1 MSTTEWETVIGLEVH
16 CELATETKMFCGC
29 PNDFGAEPN
38 THVCPVCLGLPGS
51 LPVLNERAVE
61 FALRVGEALHCAVPE
76 ASIFHR
82 KNYFYPDMPKNYQVS
97 QYDEPICGNGW
108 LTVPGPDG
116 AARHIGIERA
126 HLEEDAGKNSHV
138 GGGGGGRVHG
148 ADHSL
153 VDYNRA
159 GVPLLEIVSKPD
171 LRSPE
176 EARSYVA
183 ELRGVLEAIG
193 VSDVKMEEGS
203 LRVDA
208 NISLRPAG
216 TEKLGTRAEIKNMNS
231 LRSLARALEY
241 EAERQAE
248 VLEFGAA
255 VVQET
260 RHWDEEAGRTYSL
273 RSKEESHDY
282 RYFPEPDLVPIAPSA
297 EMREQVR
304 AAMPELPAARKA
316 RLIEAWG
323 ISDVDAGVLVGT
335 PGLAD
340 YAEAAV
346 AAAVAPGSPDP
357 GPATGRDVS
366 NWVAGD
372 LMAHLK
378 ETGVA
383 PSELAL
389 RPAGMA
395 ELVKL
400 VREGTLSR
408 PLAKEVLAAALAG
421 EGNGSPAAIVAARG
435 LAQVSDEGALAA
447 AVQAVL
453 AAHPAEVDRYRSGE
467 DKDRKKLRGFF
478 MGKVM
483 AEMKGRG
490 NPQVLNRLLDEALP
504 PAS

>member
-1 MSTTEWETVIGLEVH
+1 
-16 CELATETKMFCGC
+16 
-29 PNDFGAEPN
+29 
-38 THVCPVCLGLPGS
+38 
-51 LPVLNERAVE
+51 VE
-61 FALRVGEALHCAVPE
+61 FALRVGEALHCDAPAE
-76 ASIFHR
+76 SIFHR

-108 LTVPGPDG
+108 LAVGDQ
-116 AARHIGIERA
+116 RVGIERA
-126 HLEEDAGKNSHV
+126 HLEEDAGKTSHV
-138 GGGGGGRVHG
+138 GGGGGRVHG

-176 EARSYVA
+176 EARAYVA
-183 ELRGVLEAIG
+183 ELRRVLEAIG

-216 TEKLGTRAEIKNMNS
+216 AEKLGTRSEIKNMNS
-231 LRSLARALEY
+231 LRSLGRALEY
-241 EAERQAE
+241 EAERQAS
-248 VLEFGAA
+248 VLEAGEA

-260 RHWDEEAGRTYSL
+260 RHWDETAGRTYSL

-282 RYFPEPDLVPIAPSA
+282 RYFPEPDLVPLQPS
-297 EMREQVR
+297 EEWRSRVR
-304 AAMPELPAARKA
+304 AAMPELPAARRA
-316 RLIEAWG
+316 RLTESWG
-323 ISDVDAGVLVGT
+323 ISDVDAGVLVST
-335 PGLAD
+335 AGLAD

-346 AAAVAPGSPDP
+346 AAGAGA
-357 GPATGRDVS
+357 ATGRDVT
-366 NWVAGD
+366 NWVTGD
-372 LMAHLK
+372 LLAHLK
-378 ETGVA
+378 ESGAA
-383 PSELAL
+383 PGALSLA
-389 RPAGMA
+389 PAGLA
-395 ELVKL
+395 ELVQL
-400 VREGTLSR
+400 VGDGTLSR

-421 EGNGSPAAIVAARG
+421 EGGGSPAAIVAGRG

-453 AAHPAEVDRYRSGE
+453 AACPAEVERYRTGE

-483 AEMKGRG
+483 AEMKGKG
-490 NPQVLNRLLDEALP
+490 NPQALNRLLDEALP
-504 PAS
+504 GA

>member
-1 MSTTEWETVIGLEVH
+1 MTVTDWETVIGLEVH
-16 CELATETKMFCGC
+16 CELATETKLFCSC

-38 THVCPVCLGLPGS
+38 TYVCPTCLGLPGS
-51 LPVLNERAVE
+51 LPVLNEKAVE
-61 FALRVGEALHCAVPE
+61 FALRVGEALHCAVPVE
-76 ASIFHR
+76 SIFHR

-108 LTVPGPDG
+108 LAVGDL
-116 AARHIGIERA
+116 RVGIERA
-126 HLEEDAGKNSHV
+126 HLEEDAGKTSHM
-138 GGGGGGRVHG
+138 GGAGGGRVHG

-171 LRSPE
+171 LRSAE
-176 EARSYVA
+176 EARAYVA

-208 NISLRPAG
+208 NISLRPPG
-216 TEKLGTRAEIKNMNS
+216 SETLGTRTEIKNMNS

-241 EAERQAE
+241 EAERQAG
-248 VLEFGAA
+248 VLESGEA

-282 RYFPEPDLVPIAPSA
+282 RYFPEPDLVPVAPSP
-297 EMREQVR
+297 EWRDRVR
-304 AAMPELPAARKA
+304 AGMPELPAARKA

-323 ISDVDAGVLVGT
+323 ISETDAGVLVGT

-346 AAAVAPGSPDP
+346 AAAS
-357 GPATGRDVS
+357 GPAGRDVA
-366 NWVAGD
+366 NWVTGD

-378 ETGVA
+378 ETGAA

-389 RPAGMA
+389 PPAGMA

-400 VREGTLSR
+400 VGDGTLSR

-421 EGNGSPAAIVAARG
+421 EGNGSPAAIVETRG

-453 AAHPAEVDRYRSGE
+453 DAHPAEVDRYRSGE

-504 PAS
+504 TSS

>member
-1 MSTTEWETVIGLEVH
+1 VIGLEVH
-16 CELATETKMFCGC
+16 CELATETKLFCGC

-38 THVCPVCLGLPGS
+38 TNVCPVCLGLPGS

-61 FALRVGEALHCAVPE
+61 FALRVGEALHCDVPAE
-76 ASIFHR
+76 SIFHR

-108 LTVPGPDG
+108 LAVGDK
-116 AARHIGIERA
+116 RIGIERA

-138 GGGGGGRVHG
+138 GGGSGGRVHG

-171 LRSPE
+171 LRSPD
-176 EARSYVA
+176 EARAYVA

-248 VLEFGAA
+248 VLESGEA
-255 VVQET
+255 VIQET
-260 RHWDEEAGRTYSL
+260 RHWDEDAGRTYSL

-282 RYFPEPDLVPIAPSA
+282 RYFPEPDLVPVMPSDKW
-297 EMREQVR
+297 RSRVR
-304 AAMPELPAARKA
+304 ASMPELPSARKA

-346 AAAVAPGSPDP
+346 AAAGANGK
-357 GPATGRDVS
+357 ARDVA
-366 NWVAGD
+366 NWVTGD

-378 ETGVA
+378 ESGAA
-383 PSELAL
+383 PASLPL
-389 RPAGMA
+389 SPAGLA
-395 ELVKL
+395 ELVTL
-400 VREGTLSR
+400 VGNGTLSR

-421 EGNGSPAAIVAARG
+421 ESGGSPAAIVAARG

-453 AAHPAEVDRYRSGE
+453 DAHPAELDRYRNGE

-504 PAS
+504 RQA

>member
-1 MSTTEWETVIGLEVH
+1 MTDWETVIGLEVH
-16 CELATETKMFCGC
+16 CELATETKLFCGC

-38 THVCPVCLGLPGS
+38 TSVCPVCLGLPGS

-61 FALRVGEALHCAVPE
+61 FALRVGEALHCAVAE
-76 ASIFHR
+76 QSIFHR

-108 LTVPGPDG
+108 LTVGERRVG
-116 AARHIGIERA
+116 VERA
-126 HLEEDAGKNSHV
+126 HLEEDAGKTSHI

-171 LRSPE
+171 LRSAE
-176 EARSYVA
+176 EARAYVT

-203 LRVDA
+203 LRIDA

-216 TEKLGTRAEIKNMNS
+216 TETLGTRAEIKNMNS

-241 EAERQAE
+241 EAERQAA
-248 VLEFGAA
+248 VLEAGEA

-260 RHWDEEAGRTYSL
+260 RHWDEEAERTHSL

-282 RYFPEPDLVPIAPSA
+282 RYFPEPDLVPVQPSEEWRA
-297 EMREQVR
+297 RVR

-316 RLIEAWG
+316 RLVESWG
-323 ISDVDAGVLVGT
+323 ISDVDAGVLVST
-335 PGLAD
+335 AGLAD

-346 AAAVAPGSPDP
+346 AAGSESS
-357 GPATGRDVS
+357 GRDVT
-366 NWVAGD
+366 NWVTGD
-372 LMAHLK
+372 LLAHLK
-378 ETGVA
+378 ESGAA
-383 PSELAL
+383 PSALAL
-389 RPAGMA
+389 SPAGLA

-400 VREGTLSR
+400 VADGTLSR

-421 EGNGSPAAIVAARG
+421 DDGGSPAAIVAARG

-447 AVQAVL
+447 AVEAVL
-453 AAHPAEVDRYRSGE
+453 AALPAELERYRSGD

-478 MGKVM
+478 MGKLM
-483 AEMKGRG
+483 AEMKGKG
-490 NPQVLNRLLDEALP
+490 NPQVLNRLLDEALG
-504 PAS
+504 

>member
-1 MSTTEWETVIGLEVH
+1 VSMADWETVIGLEVH
-16 CELATETKMFCGC
+16 CELATETKLFCGC

-38 THVCPVCLGLPGS
+38 TYVCPVCLGLPGS
-51 LPVLNERAVE
+51 LPVLNQRAVE
-61 FALRVGEALHCAVPE
+61 FALRVGEALHCDVAE
-76 ASIFHR
+76 ESIFHR
-82 KNYFYPDMPKNYQVS
+82 KNYFYPDMPKNYQIS
-97 QYDEPICGNGW
+97 QYDEPVCGNGW
-108 LTVPGPDG
+108 LEVGDKRVG
-116 AARHIGIERA
+116 VERA
-126 HLEEDAGKNSHV
+126 HLEEDTGKTSHV
-138 GGGGGGRVHG
+138 GGGGGRIHG

-171 LRSPE
+171 IRSPE
-176 EARSYVA
+176 EARAYVA

-216 TEKLGTRAEIKNMNS
+216 TEKLGTRTEIKNMNS
-231 LRSLARALEY
+231 LRSLTRALEY

-248 VLEFGAA
+248 VLESGGA
-255 VVQET
+255 VIQET

-282 RYFPEPDLVPIAPSA
+282 RYFPEPDLVPVTPSA
-297 EMREQVR
+297 EWREQVR
-304 AAMPELPAARKA
+304 AGMPELPAARKA
-316 RLIEAWG
+316 RLMEAWG

-346 AAAVAPGSPDP
+346 GDGANGF
-357 GPATGRDVS
+357 GRDVA
-366 NWVAGD
+366 NWVTGD

-378 ETGVA
+378 ETGAA

-389 RPAGMA
+389 SPSGLA

-400 VREGTLSR
+400 VGDGTLSR
-408 PLAKEVLAAALAG
+408 HLAKEVLAAALAG
-421 EGNGSPAAIVAARG
+421 EGNGSPAAIVADRG

-453 AAHPAEVDRYRSGE
+453 DAHPAEVDRYRSGE

-490 NPQVLNRLLDEALP
+490 NPQVLNRLLDETLAD
-504 PAS
+504 S

>member
-1 MSTTEWETVIGLEVH
+1 VSTTGWETVIGLEVH
-16 CELATETKMFCGC
+16 CELATETKLFCGC
-29 PNDFGAEPN
+29 PNDFGAVPN
-38 THVCPVCLGLPGS
+38 SNVCPVCLGLPGS
-51 LPVLNERAVE
+51 LPVLNGMAVE

-76 ASIFHR
+76 ESIFHR

-108 LTVPGPDG
+108 LEVPGPDG
-116 AARHIGIERA
+116 TVRRIGIERA
-126 HLEEDAGKNSHV
+126 HLEEDAGKTSHV

-176 EARSYVA
+176 EARTYVA

-208 NISLRPAG
+208 NISLRPTG
-216 TEKLGTRAEIKNMNS
+216 SEKLGTRSEIKNMNS

-241 EAERQAE
+241 EAARQAE
-248 VLEFGAA
+248 VLESGEA
-255 VVQET
+255 VIQET
-260 RHWDEEAGRTYSL
+260 RHWDEAAGRTYSL

-282 RYFPEPDLVPIAPSA
+282 RYFPEPDLVPVVPSA
-297 EMREQVR
+297 EWRERVR
-304 AAMPELPAARKA
+304 AAMPELPSARKA
-316 RLIEAWG
+316 RLIDAWG

-335 PGLAD
+335 PGLAE
-340 YAEAAV
+340 YAQAAV
-346 AAAVAPGSPDP
+346 SAGAQGS
-357 GPATGRDVS
+357 GRDVTS
-366 NWVAGD
+366 WVTGD
-372 LMAHLK
+372 LLAHLK
-378 ETGVA
+378 ESGA
-383 PSELAL
+383 SPAAL
-389 RPAGMA
+389 SLSPAGMA

-400 VREGTLSR
+400 VGDGTLSR

-421 EGNGSPAAIVAARG
+421 DEGGSPAAIVAARG

-447 AVQAVL
+447 AVRAVL
-453 AAHPAEVDRYRSGE
+453 EAHAAEVDRYRSGE

-490 NPQVLNRLLDEALP
+490 NPQVLNRLLDEAL
-504 PAS
+504 ANA

>member
-1 MSTTEWETVIGLEVH
+1 VSVTDWETVIGLEVH
-16 CELATETKMFCGC
+16 CELATETKLFCGC

-38 THVCPVCLGLPGS
+38 TYVCPVCLGLPGS
-51 LPVLNERAVE
+51 LPVLNRRAVE
-61 FALRVGEALHCAVPE
+61 FALRVGEALHCDVAE
-76 ASIFHR
+76 KSIFHR
-82 KNYFYPDMPKNYQVS
+82 KNYFYPDMPKNYQIS
-97 QYDEPICGNGW
+97 QYDEPVCGNGW
-108 LTVPGPDG
+108 LEVGE
-116 AARHIGIERA
+116 RRIGIERA
-126 HLEEDAGKNSHV
+126 HLEEDTGKTSHV
-138 GGGGGGRVHG
+138 GGGGGRIHG

-171 LRSPE
+171 LHSPE

-208 NISLRPAG
+208 NISLRRAG
-216 TEKLGTRAEIKNMNS
+216 AEKFGTRAEVKNMNS

-241 EAERQAE
+241 EAERQAA
-248 VLEFGAA
+248 VLESGDA
-255 VVQET
+255 VIQET
-260 RHWDEEAGRTYSL
+260 RHWDEEAGRTHSL

-282 RYFPEPDLVPIAPSA
+282 RYFPEPDLVPVAPSA
-297 EMREQVR
+297 GWRAQVR
-304 AAMPELPAARKA
+304 AGIPELPAARRT
-316 RLIEAWG
+316 RLIDAWG
-323 ISDVDAGVLVGT
+323 ISETDAGVLVST

-340 YAEAAV
+340 FAEAAV
-346 AAAVAPGSPDP
+346 AAGAT
-357 GPATGRDVS
+357 ATGRDVT
-366 NWVAGD
+366 NWVTGD
-372 LMAHLK
+372 LTAHLK
-378 ETGVA
+378 ETGAA
-383 PSELAL
+383 PSELSL
-389 RPAGMA
+389 PPAGLA

-400 VREGTLSR
+400 VGDGTLSR

-421 EGNGSPAAIVAARG
+421 EGNGSPAAIVQARG

-453 AAHPAEVDRYRSGE
+453 DAHPAEVDRYRSGE

-504 PAS
+504 TNS

>member
-1 MSTTEWETVIGLEVH
+1 VSGNTWETVIGLEVH
-16 CELATETKMFCGC
+16 CELATDTKLFCGC

-38 THVCPVCLGLPGS
+38 TYVCPVCLGLPGS

-61 FALRVGEALHCAVPE
+61 FALRVGEALHCDVPE
-76 ASIFHR
+76 ESIFHR
-82 KNYFYPDMPKNYQVS
+82 KNYFYPDMPKNFQIS

-108 LTVPGPDG
+108 LAVPGSDG
-116 AARHIGIERA
+116 TVRRIGVERA
-126 HLEEDAGKNSHV
+126 HLEEDTGKTAHV
-138 GGGGGGRVHG
+138 GGGGGRIHG

-176 EARSYVA
+176 EARAYVT
-183 ELRGVLEAIG
+183 ELRSVLEAIG

-203 LRVDA
+203 LRIDA
-208 NISLRPAG
+208 NISLRPLGA
-216 TEKLGTRAEIKNMNS
+216 EKLGTRAEIKNMNS

-248 VLEFGAA
+248 VLESGGT

-260 RHWDEEAGRTYSL
+260 RHWDEEAGRTHSL

-282 RYFPEPDLVPIAPSA
+282 RYFPEPDLVPVTPSA
-297 EMREQVR
+297 EWREQVR
-304 AAMPELPAARKA
+304 AAMPELPSARKT

-323 ISDVDAGVLVGT
+323 ISEVDAGVLLGT
-335 PGLAD
+335 AGLAD

-346 AAAVAPGSPDP
+346 AAAGSP
-357 GPATGRDVS
+357 GAGSGRDVT
-366 NWVAGD
+366 NWATGD
-372 LMAHLK
+372 LLAHLK
-378 ETGVA
+378 ETGLA
-383 PSELAL
+383 PSSLAL
-389 RPAGMA
+389 SPEGLA
-395 ELVKL
+395 ELVRL
-400 VREGTLSR
+400 VGDGTLSR

-421 EGNGSPAAIVAARG
+421 GGSPAAIVAERG
-435 LAQVSDEGALAA
+435 LAQVSDEGELV
-447 AVQAVL
+447 AVVRAVL
-453 AAHPAEVDRYRSGE
+453 DAHPAEVDRYRSGE

-483 AEMKGRG
+483 AETKGRG
-490 NPQVLNRLLDEALP
+490 NPQVLNRLLDEVLAG
-504 PAS
+504 S

>member
-16 CELATETKMFCGC
+16 CELATETKLFCSC

-38 THVCPVCLGLPGS
+38 TYVCPVCLGLPGS
-51 LPVLNERAVE
+51 LPVLNQRAVE

-76 ASIFHR
+76 ESIFHR

-97 QYDEPICGNGW
+97 QYDEPVCGNGW
-108 LTVPGPDG
+108 LMVGD
-116 AARHIGIERA
+116 RRVGIERA
-126 HLEEDAGKNSHV
+126 HLEEDAGKTTHI
-138 GGGGGGRVHG
+138 GGGGGRVHG

-171 LRSPE
+171 LRSAE
-176 EARSYVA
+176 EARDYVA
-183 ELRGVLEAIG
+183 ELRSVLEAIG

-208 NISLRPAG
+208 NISLRPVGA
-216 TEKLGTRAEIKNMNS
+216 EKLGTRTEIKNMNS
-231 LRSLARALEY
+231 LRSLVRALEY
-241 EAERQAE
+241 EAERQAG
-248 VLEFGAA
+248 VLEAGEA
-255 VVQET
+255 VLQET
-260 RHWDEEAGRTYSL
+260 RHWDEGAGRTHSL

-282 RYFPEPDLVPIAPSA
+282 RYFPEPDLVPVMPSA
-297 EMREQVR
+297 EWREQVR

-323 ISDVDAGVLVGT
+323 ISDVDAGVLVSHS
-335 PGLAD
+335 GLAD

-346 AAAVAPGSPDP
+346 AAGSNE
-357 GPATGRDVS
+357 AGRDVT
-366 NWVAGD
+366 NWVTGD
-372 LMAHLK
+372 LLAHLK
-378 ETGVA
+378 ESGV
-383 PSELAL
+383 PPTELAL
-389 RPAGMA
+389 TPAGLA

-400 VREGTLSR
+400 IGDGTLSR
-408 PLAKEVLAAALAG
+408 PLAKEVLGAALAG
-421 EGNGSPAAIVAARG
+421 EGSPSAIVAARG

-453 AAHPAEVDRYRSGE
+453 DACPDEVERYRSGE

-483 AEMKGRG
+483 QEMKGRG
-490 NPQVLNRLLDEALP
+490 NPQVLNRLIDEAL
-504 PAS
+504 AGS

>member
-1 MSTTEWETVIGLEVH
+1 MTVTDWETVIGLEVH
-16 CELATETKMFCGC
+16 CELATDTKLFCGC

-38 THVCPVCLGLPGS
+38 TYVCPVCLGLPGS

-61 FALRVGEALHCAVPE
+61 FALRVGEALHCDVPAE
-76 ASIFHR
+76 SIFHR
-82 KNYFYPDMPKNYQVS
+82 KNYFYPDMPKNYQIS
-97 QYDEPICGNGW
+97 QYDEPVCGNGW
-108 LTVPGPDG
+108 LMVPGPEG
-116 AARHIGIERA
+116 TARRIGIERA
-126 HLEEDAGKNSHV
+126 HLEEDTGKTSHV
-138 GGGGGGRVHG
+138 GGGGGRIHG

-176 EARSYVA
+176 EARAYVA

-216 TEKLGTRAEIKNMNS
+216 SETLGTRAEIKNMNS

-241 EAERQAE
+241 EAQRQAA
-248 VLEFGAA
+248 VLESGEA
-255 VVQET
+255 VIQET
-260 RHWDEEAGRTYSL
+260 RHWDEEAGRTHTL

-282 RYFPEPDLVPIAPSA
+282 RYFPEPDLVPLTPSA
-297 EMREQVR
+297 EWRERVR
-304 AAMPELPAARKA
+304 AAMPELPAAHKS
-316 RLIEAWG
+316 RLMEAWG

-335 PGLAD
+335 AGLAD

-346 AAAVAPGSPDP
+346 TAGPPGS
-357 GPATGRDVS
+357 GRDVT
-366 NWVAGD
+366 NWVTGD
-372 LMAHLK
+372 LLAHLK
-378 ETGVA
+378 ETGAA
-383 PSELAL
+383 PAAL
-389 RPAGMA
+389 PLSPGGLA
-395 ELVKL
+395 ELVRL
-400 VREGTLSR
+400 VADGTLSR
-408 PLAKEVLAAALAG
+408 PLAKEVLGAALAG
-421 EGNGSPAAIVAARG
+421 EGGGSPAAIVAERG
-435 LAQVSDEGALAA
+435 LAQVSDEGELVA
-447 AVQAVL
+447 AVRAVL
-453 AAHPAEVDRYRSGE
+453 DAHPAEVERYRGGE

-490 NPQVLNRLLDEALP
+490 NPQVLNRLLDETLAG
-504 PAS
+504 

>member
-1 MSTTEWETVIGLEVH
+1 MSVTDWETVIGLEVH
-16 CELATETKMFCGC
+16 CELATETKLFCGC
-29 PNDFGAEPN
+29 PNDLGAEPN

-61 FALRVGEALHCAVPE
+61 FALRVGEALHCDVPE
-76 ASIFHR
+76 ESIFHR

-108 LTVPGPDG
+108 LMVGTM
-116 AARHIGIERA
+116 RIGIERA

-171 LRSPE
+171 LRSSE
-176 EARSYVA
+176 EARAYVA

-216 TEKLGTRAEIKNMNS
+216 AEKLGTRTEIKNMNS
-231 LRSLARALEY
+231 LRSLGRALEY
-241 EAERQAE
+241 EAVRQAE
-248 VLEFGAA
+248 VLESGGS
-255 VVQET
+255 VTQET
-260 RHWDEEAGRTYSL
+260 RHWDEEAGRTHPL

-282 RYFPEPDLVPIAPSA
+282 RYFPEPDLVPVMPSA
-297 EMREQVR
+297 EWRDRVR
-304 AAMPELPAARKA
+304 AAMPELPTARKA
-316 RLIEAWG
+316 RLMEAWG
-323 ISDVDAGVLVGT
+323 ISDTDAGVLVGT

-340 YAEAAV
+340 YAEAAT
-346 AAAVAPGSPDP
+346 AVAPPGS
-357 GPATGRDVS
+357 GRDVA
-366 NWVAGD
+366 NWVTGD
-372 LMAHLK
+372 LLAHLK
-378 ETGVA
+378 DSGAA
-383 PSELAL
+383 PVDLLLS
-389 RPAGMA
+389 PAGMA
-395 ELVKL
+395 ELVTL
-400 VREGTLSR
+400 VGDGTLSR
-408 PLAKEVLAAALAG
+408 PLAKEVLSAALSGEAG
-421 EGNGSPAAIVAARG
+421 GSPAAIVAERG
-435 LAQVSDEGALAA
+435 LAQVSDEAALAG
-447 AVQAVL
+447 AVRTVL
-453 AAHPAEVDRYRSGE
+453 DAHQGEVDRYRTGE

-490 NPQVLNRLLDEALP
+490 NPQVLNRLLDEALRG
-504 PAS
+504 S

>member
-1 MSTTEWETVIGLEVH
+1 MTMTDWETVIGLEVH

-38 THVCPVCLGLPGS
+38 TNVCPVCLGLPGS

-108 LTVPGPDG
+108 LVVPGPDG
-116 AARHIGIERA
+116 TGRRVGIERA
-126 HLEEDAGKNSHV
+126 HLEEDAGKNSHM

-176 EARSYVA
+176 EARTYVA

-216 TEKLGTRAEIKNMNS
+216 AEKLGTRAEIKNMNS

-248 VLEFGAA
+248 VLESGEA
-255 VVQET
+255 VIQET

-282 RYFPEPDLVPIAPSA
+282 RYFPEPDLVPVVPSA
-297 EMREQVR
+297 EWRERVR
-304 AAMPELPAARKA
+304 AGMPELPAARRS
-316 RLIEAWG
+316 RLMSAWG
-323 ISDVDAGVLVGT
+323 ISDTDAGVLVGT

-346 AAAVAPGSPDP
+346 APG
-357 GPATGRDVS
+357 GPTTGRDVA
-366 NWVAGD
+366 NWVTGD

-378 ETGVA
+378 ETGAA
-383 PSELAL
+383 PAELAL
-389 RPAGMA
+389 AAAGLA

-400 VREGTLSR
+400 VGDGTLSR

-421 EGNGSPAAIVAARG
+421 EGDGSPAAIVAARG

-453 AAHPAEVDRYRSGE
+453 DAHPAEVDRYRSGE

-490 NPQVLNRLLDEALP
+490 NPQLLNRLLDEALP
-504 PAS
+504 PGQQ

>member
-1 MSTTEWETVIGLEVH
+1 MSRTEWETVIGLEVH
-16 CELATETKMFCGC
+16 CELATETKLFCGC
-29 PNDFGAEPN
+29 PNDFGALPN
-38 THVCPVCLGLPGS
+38 TNVCPVCLGLPGS

-61 FALRVGEALHCAVPE
+61 FALRVGEALHCAVPQQ
-76 ASIFHR
+76 SIFHR

-108 LTVPGPDG
+108 LLVGE
-116 AARHIGIERA
+116 RRVGIERA
-126 HLEEDAGKNSHV
+126 HLEEDAGKTSHV

-176 EARSYVA
+176 EARTYVA

-216 TEKLGTRAEIKNMNS
+216 SERLGTRSEIKNMNS

-241 EAERQAE
+241 EAGRQAE
-248 VLEFGAA
+248 VLESGEA
-255 VVQET
+255 VIQET

-282 RYFPEPDLVPIAPSA
+282 RYFPEPDLVPVMPSA
-297 EMREQVR
+297 EWRERVR
-304 AAMPELPAARKA
+304 AAMPELPTARRT
-316 RLIEAWG
+316 RLMEAWG
-323 ISDVDAGVLVGT
+323 ISETDAGVLVGT

-346 AAAVAPGSPDP
+346 SAGAI
-357 GPATGRDVS
+357 GRDVT
-366 NWVAGD
+366 NWATGD
-372 LMAHLK
+372 LLAHLK
-378 ETGVA
+378 ESGTA
-383 PSELAL
+383 PSAL
-389 RPAGMA
+389 SLSPEGMG

-400 VREGTLSR
+400 VSDGTLSR

-421 EGNGSPAAIVAARG
+421 EEGGSPAAIVAARG
-435 LAQVSDEGALAA
+435 LAQVSDEGALAG
-447 AVQAVL
+447 AVRAVL
-453 AAHPAEVDRYRSGE
+453 DAHAAEVERYRSGE

-490 NPQVLNRLLDEALP
+490 NPQVLNRLLDEAL
-504 PAS
+504 ANA

>member
-1 MSTTEWETVIGLEVH
+1 MSATDWETVIGLEVH

-29 PNDFGAEPN
+29 PNDFGALPN
-38 THVCPVCLGLPGS
+38 TNVCPVCLGLPGS

-116 AARHIGIERA
+116 TARRIGIERA
-126 HLEEDAGKNSHV
+126 HLEEDAGKTSHV

-148 ADHSL
+148 SDHSL

-171 LRSPE
+171 LRNAE

-208 NISLRPAG
+208 NISLRPVG
-216 TEKLGTRAEIKNMNS
+216 TEKLGTRTEIKNMNS
-231 LRSLARALEY
+231 LRSLGRALEY

-248 VLEFGAA
+248 VLESGEA
-255 VVQET
+255 VMQET
-260 RHWDEEAGRTYSL
+260 RHWDEEAGRTHSL

-282 RYFPEPDLVPIAPSA
+282 RYFPEPDLVPVAPSA
-297 EMREQVR
+297 EWRDQVR
-304 AAMPELPAARKA
+304 AGMPELPAARKA
-316 RLIEAWG
+316 RLMDAWG
-323 ISDVDAGVLVGT
+323 ISETDAGVLVGT

-346 AAAVAPGSPDP
+346 AAATGASD
-357 GPATGRDVS
+357 ATGRGVA
-366 NWVAGD
+366 NWVTGE
-372 LMAHLK
+372 LMAHLH
-378 ETGVA
+378 ESGAA
-383 PSELAL
+383 PSDLAL
-389 RPAGMA
+389 PPAGLA

-400 VREGTLSR
+400 VGDGTLSR
-408 PLAKEVLAAALAG
+408 SLAKEVLAAALAG

-453 AAHPAEVDRYRSGE
+453 DAHPAEVDRYRSGE

-504 PAS
+504 TNG

>member
-1 MSTTEWETVIGLEVH
+1 MSTTDWETVIGLEVH
-16 CELATETKMFCGC
+16 CELATETKLFCSC

-38 THVCPVCLGLPGS
+38 TYVCPVCLGLPGS
-51 LPVLNERAVE
+51 LPVLNQRAVE
-61 FALRVGEALHCAVPE
+61 FALRVGEALHCEVAE

-82 KNYFYPDMPKNYQVS
+82 KNYFYPDMPKNYQIS
-97 QYDEPICGNGW
+97 QYDEPVCGNGW
-108 LTVPGPDG
+108 LMVGD
-116 AARHIGIERA
+116 RRVGIERA
-126 HLEEDAGKNSHV
+126 HLEEDTGKTSHV
-138 GGGGGGRVHG
+138 GGGGGRIHG

-176 EARSYVA
+176 EARAYVA
-183 ELRGVLEAIG
+183 ELRSVLEAIG

-216 TEKLGTRAEIKNMNS
+216 SDKLGTRTEIKNMNS
-231 LRSLARALEY
+231 LRSLVRALEY
-241 EAERQAE
+241 EAERQAM
-248 VLEFGAA
+248 VLESGEA
-255 VVQET
+255 VIQET
-260 RHWDEEAGRTYSL
+260 RHWDEEAGRTHSL

-282 RYFPEPDLVPIAPSA
+282 RYFPEPDLVPVTPSA
-297 EMREQVR
+297 EWREQVR
-304 AAMPELPAARKA
+304 AAMPELPSARKA
-316 RLIEAWG
+316 RLMDAWG

-346 AAAVAPGSPDP
+346 AAGANGS
-357 GPATGRDVS
+357 GRDVT
-366 NWVAGD
+366 NWVTGD
-372 LMAHLK
+372 LLAHLK
-378 ETGVA
+378 ETGAA
-383 PSELAL
+383 PAELPL
-389 RPAGMA
+389 PPAGLA

-400 VREGTLSR
+400 VSDGTLSR
-408 PLAKEVLAAALAG
+408 PLAKEVLAAAVSGAG
-421 EGNGSPAAIVAARG
+421 GGSPAAIVAERG

-453 AAHPAEVDRYRSGE
+453 DAHPAEVDRYRTGE

-490 NPQVLNRLLDEALP
+490 NPQVLNQLLDKAL
-504 PAS
+504 AGS

>member
-1 MSTTEWETVIGLEVH
+1 MSVTDWETVIGLEVH

-29 PNDFGAEPN
+29 PNDFGASPN
-38 THVCPVCLGLPGS
+38 TNVCPVCLGLPGS

-108 LTVPGPDG
+108 LEVPGPDG
-116 AARHIGIERA
+116 TVRRIGIERA
-126 HLEEDAGKNSHV
+126 HLEEDAGKTSHV
-138 GGGGGGRVHG
+138 GAAAGGRVHG

-176 EARSYVA
+176 EARTYVA

-208 NISLRPAG
+208 NISLRPGG
-216 TEKLGTRAEIKNMNS
+216 TEKLGTRTEIKNMNS

-248 VLEFGAA
+248 VLESGDAIK
-255 VVQET
+255 QET
-260 RHWDEEAGRTYSL
+260 RHWDEEAGRTHSL

-282 RYFPEPDLVPIAPSA
+282 RYFPEPDLVPVQPSA
-297 EMREQVR
+297 EWRDRVR

-316 RLIEAWG
+316 RLIDAWG
-323 ISDVDAGVLVGT
+323 ISETDAGVLVST
-335 PGLAD
+335 PGLAA

-346 AAAVAPGSPDP
+346 AAGASS
-357 GPATGRDVS
+357 TGRDVV
-366 NWVAGD
+366 NWVTGD

-378 ETGVA
+378 ETGAA
-383 PSELAL
+383 PSELPLA
-389 RPAGMA
+389 PAGLA

-400 VREGTLSR
+400 VADGTLSR

-421 EGNGSPAAIVAARG
+421 EGDGSPAAIVSARG
-435 LAQVSDEGALAA
+435 LAQVSDEAALAA

-453 AAHPAEVDRYRSGE
+453 DAHPTEVDRYRSGE

-504 PAS
+504 TN